1 MTDHAVPH
9 IGMRMVKSAAAV
21 LICLLISM
29 LVDREDMRIYSSIA
43 ALLCIQPYAEDTKRM
58 AIQRTVGTAIGSVF
72 GIAVLLLEMSFQDF
86 RGTLAGYVLVAVMIV
101 PVLWISVALKSANAA
116 ALSGIVF
123 LSITVTHVTDASP
136 WIFAWY
142 RASETMAGIA
152 VGIAVNAFQLP
163 RRKRRDVLFVSGL
176 DGVLLTGEDVL
187 TPNSRIR
194 LNRMID
200 DGMRFTLATMRAPAS
215 VRETAGD
222 LRFRLPVVVMD
233 GAALYDMAN
242 KRYLYTCPLPTDA
255 VLRCE
260 AVFRERRVHCFLNG
274 VLDDNLMIYYGE
286 FHHETERAIFEKL
299 RTSPYR
305 NYVSREYYKDCPIL
319 YLMGIDLTERIQA
332 LYDALGKAGLLEQV
346 KVRLYPS
353 AEYPGYSYLKI
364 YERSASREDMLDRLK
379 RELGMERS
387 VVLTTR
393 EGCGDVVIRG
403 GVNQAVKRLGRLF
416 EPYLWERK
424 K

>member
-58 AIQRTVGTAIGSVF
+58 AVQRTVGTAIGSVF

-123 LSITVTHVTDASP
+123 MSITVTHVTDASP

-176 DGVLLTGEDVL
+176 DGVLLTEQDVL
-187 TPNSRIR
+187 TPNSRVR

-215 VRETAGD
+215 VR
-222 LRFRLPVVVMD
+222 
-233 GAALYDMAN
+233 
-242 KRYLYTCPLPTDA
+242 
-255 VLRCE
+255 
-260 AVFRERRVHCFLNG
+260 
-274 VLDDNLMIYYGE
+274 
-286 FHHETERAIFEKL
+286 
-299 RTSPYR
+299 
-305 NYVSREYYKDCPIL
+305 
-319 YLMGIDLTERIQA
+319 
-332 LYDALGKAGLLEQV
+332 
-346 KVRLYPS
+346 
-353 AEYPGYSYLKI
+353 
-364 YERSASREDMLDRLK
+364 
-379 RELGMERS
+379 
-387 VVLTTR
+387 
-393 EGCGDVVIRG
+393 
-403 GVNQAVKRLGRLF
+403 
-416 EPYLWERK
+416 
-424 K
+424 

>member
-1 MTDHAVPH
+1 MP
-9 IGMRMVKSAAAV
+9 
-21 LICLLISM
+21 
-29 LVDREDMRIYSSIA
+29 
-43 ALLCIQPYAEDTKRM
+43 EDTKRM

-72 GIAVLLLEMSFQDF
+72 GIATLLLEMALDI
-86 RGTLAGYVLVAVMIV
+86 RGTLTGYVVIAAVTV
-101 PVLWISVALKSANAA
+101 PTLWISVALKSANAA

-142 RASETMAGIA
+142 RASETLVGIA

-176 DGVLLTGEDVL
+176 DGLLLTEQGTL
-187 TPNSRIR
+187 TPYSRVS
-194 LNRMID
+194 LNRMLD
-200 DGMRFTLATMRAPAS
+200 DGMQFTLSTMRTPAS
-215 VRETAGD
+215 VREATRD
-222 LRFRLPVVVMD
+222 LRLRLPVIVMD
-233 GAALYDMAN
+233 GAALYDMGQ
-242 KRYLYTCPLPTDA
+242 KRYLHTCVLPRELA
-255 VLRCE
+255 LQCE
-260 AVFRERRVHCFLNG
+260 AVFQAQDIHCFLNG
-274 VLDDNLMIYYGE
+274 VLDDNLMIYYGT
-286 FHHETERAIFEKL
+286 FRHETERAIFEKL

-364 YERSASREDMLDRLK
+364 YERSASREDMLGRLK